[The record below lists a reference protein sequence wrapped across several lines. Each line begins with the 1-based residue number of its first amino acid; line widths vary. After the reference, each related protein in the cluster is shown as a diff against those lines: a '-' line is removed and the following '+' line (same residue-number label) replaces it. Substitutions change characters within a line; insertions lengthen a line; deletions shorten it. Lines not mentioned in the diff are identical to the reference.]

1 MHTPAQLIGAAATL
15 VALAI
20 LTVASIRSISRRTGV
35 SPVTNVP
42 GRHT

>member
-20 LTVASIRSISRRTGV
+20 LTLASVRSISRRKDV
-35 SPVTNVP
+35 SP
-42 GRHT
+42 GARS